1 MSGPLTGIKIVD
13 MTTMMSGP
21 LATMLLGDQGADV
34 IKVETPSGELMR
46 RVGRSRNGVTDS
58 FQCSNRSKRSLSV
71 DLKSEQGRSIV
82 KQLLANADV
91 LVQNFRPGTMA
102 RLGLNET
109 AVRTLNPGIIYVSI
123 NGVGEDGPYAR
134 QRIYDPMIQALSGM
148 ADIQA
153 DNDTGRPRMV
163 RTVLCDQTTALA
175 AAQAVTAA
183 LFERANSGKGQHVK
197 LSMLDTMVSF
207 LWPEGMSPLT
217 FVGDEGDP
225 ASAQLGGDLVYQTQ
239 DGYITAGAVTDAEWS
254 GMCKAIERLDLLAD
268 ERFKTAD
275 GRFSHAN
282 VRRAITAEEI
292 KKWTSGVLLERL
304 RDNDVPSAP
313 VLARGDI
320 EQDPQVKHNGVI
332 VIQEDEILGQVRQA
346 RPAARFDRTPATP
359 TRMAPRLGA
368 DNETILAELGYAAT
382 SIEELTR
389 SGILGSPETQSR

>member
-46 RVGRSRNGVTDS
+46 KVGRSRNGVTDS

-102 RLGLNET
+102 RLGLDET

-282 VRRAITAEEI
+282 VRRAITAEEM

>member
-102 RLGLNET
+102 RLGLDET

>member
-46 RVGRSRNGVTDS
+46 KVGRSRNGVTDS

-71 DLKSEQGRSIV
+71 DLKSEQGLNIV

-102 RLGLNET
+102 RLGLDET

-282 VRRAITAEEI
+282 VRRAITAEEM

-368 DNETILAELGYAAT
+368 DNETILAELGYAAA

-389 SGILGSPETQSR
+389 SGILGTPENQAR

>member
-46 RVGRSRNGVTDS
+46 KVGRSRNGVTDS

-102 RLGLNET
+102 RLGLDET
-109 AVRTLNPGIIYVSI
+109 TVRTLNPGIIYVSI

>member
-46 RVGRSRNGVTDS
+46 KVGRSRNGVTDS

-102 RLGLNET
+102 RLGLDET

>member
-46 RVGRSRNGVTDS
+46 KVGRSRNGVTDS

-102 RLGLNET
+102 RLGLDET
-109 AVRTLNPGIIYVSI
+109 TVRTLNPGIIYVSI

-282 VRRAITAEEI
+282 VRRAITAEEM